1 MSSDA
6 TTTDLSAQDD
16 VHDDAAHEYDAHL
29 DHKPD
34 SYYVKVALGLALI
47 TALEVSLSYMDVGA
61 LFLPAM
67 LILMAIKFVTVVSIF
82 MHLKFDSR
90 IFTWCFYSGL
100 ILALVVYIATLAT
113 FQFFDQ

>member
-1 MSSDA
+1 MSDA
-6 TTTDLSAQDD
+6 TTTDLTPQDD
-16 VHDDAAHEYDAHL
+16 VHDRESHEYDAHL

-34 SYYVKVALGLALI
+34 SYYVKVALALAVI
-47 TALEVSLSYMDVGA
+47 TALEVSLSYLDVGA

-67 LILMAIKFVTVVSIF
+67 LILMGIKFVTVVSIF

-100 ILALVVYIATLAT
+100 ILALLVYAATLAT
-113 FQFFDQ
+113 FHFFDTP

>member
-1 MSSDA
+1 M
-6 TTTDLSAQDD
+6 
-16 VHDDAAHEYDAHL
+16 
-29 DHKPD
+29 
-34 SYYVKVALGLALI
+34 
-47 TALEVSLSYMDVGA
+47 SLSYLDVGA

-90 IFTWCFYSGL
+90 IFAWCFYSGL

-113 FQFFDQ
+113 FQFFDTP